1 VIRIRSSG
9 GIFNPEEEAR
19 IQRFVPECSVSNQK
33 TEPESN
39 EILGLIVEMKK
50 LCAVCVIACIYV
62 ASAMSQE
69 TNRFPA
75 PLGIDRVLTGVIAK
89 AKPGSA
95 PDPNSKRS
103 QFTMSSGDIVY
114 ALHGHEKELKKL
126 AGKQARITGT
136 VVGNDVAVTTV
147 EPAKTN

>member
-1 VIRIRSSG
+1 
-9 GIFNPEEEAR
+9 
-19 IQRFVPECSVSNQK
+19 
-33 TEPESN
+33 
-39 EILGLIVEMKK
+39 
-50 LCAVCVIACIYV
+50 
-62 ASAMSQE
+62 
-69 TNRFPA
+69 
-75 PLGIDRVLTGVIAK
+75 VLTGVIAK